1 MKILTIFLSLAK
13 ILGIIL
19 LVVLTIFLLIL
30 ALILFCNIKFSLISN
45 NRDNTYYKIKI
56 SYLFGIVNYTLDSEH
71 NKNILKIF
79 GFNINKEKKSSS
91 NKKLNKDK
99 TEKNISYIDSEQ
111 DGLEKTYN
119 IEDED
124 TQDLGKDLKTE
135 IEKDE
140 KNINKKAKKEKTNKK
155 KKSENTKQNKKQK
168 WIDIKNKIKCFIEYK
183 DKKYVFDSFLEL
195 IKRLIK
201 SIKFKKIFIN
211 IEYGLEDPFKTGNI
225 CAIISL
231 IMPLIAKKD
240 IKIVPNFEESMFLA
254 DLNLK
259 FRVTIFRIL
268 WPILIFISKKTIRKI
283 IFRKGE

>member
-268 WPILIFISKKTIRKI
+268 WPILIFISKKPIRKI

>member
-79 GFNINKEKKSSS
+79 GFDINKEKKSSS

-268 WPILIFISKKTIRKI
+268 WPILIFISKKPIRKI